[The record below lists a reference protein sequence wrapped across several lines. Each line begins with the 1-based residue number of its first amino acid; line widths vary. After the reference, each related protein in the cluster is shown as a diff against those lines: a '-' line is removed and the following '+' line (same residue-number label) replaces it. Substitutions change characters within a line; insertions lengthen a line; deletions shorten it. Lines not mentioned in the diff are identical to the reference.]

1 MDDKN
6 HAMLEEYLNE
16 RSFLARFTFSF
27 FCKSSGLDI
36 IGLLHAKNIVSFG
49 ISLEINRLIN

>member
-16 RSFLARFTFSF
+16 RSFLARLPFLF
-27 FCKSSGLDI
+27 FARVVD
-36 IGLLHAKNIVSFG
+36 
-49 ISLEINRLIN
+49 

>member
-27 FCKSSGLDI
+27 FLQ
-36 IGLLHAKNIVSFG
+36 
-49 ISLEINRLIN
+49 E